1 VAEDRDA
8 MTKGEFVNNVGRLLR
23 ETPHSVT
30 GSVVVDQIYAHYQH
44 AHPEFKHPRG
54 GEAFYL
60 STPLFGKMGEYYRW
74 IADEAITTKG
84 VDLRVGMVRAVED
97 LSTEV
102 YHRAPWEFDDL
113 RRSAHPTVTEDGTV
127 TYDRLPEVGRLSDA
141 DLKAKDHLRYLD
153 ERKRRGGR

>member
-1 VAEDRDA
+1 
-8 MTKGEFVNNVGRLLR
+8 MPKGEFVASLERLVR
-23 ETPHSVT
+23 ETPGKVT

-44 AHPEFKHPRG
+44 AHPEFRHPRG

-60 STPLFGKMGEYYRW
+60 STPLFGKASTYLRW
-74 IADEAITTKG
+74 IGEDAISARG
-84 VDLRVGMVRAVED
+84 VDLRRGMVRVVED
-97 LSTEV
+97 LSMEV

-127 TYDRLPEVGRLSDA
+127 TYDRKPEVGRLSDA

-153 ERKRRGGR
+153 ERKRRRGE